1 MSEFDLDIRR
11 LMQKIA
17 RLESQI
23 DTLDH
28 RLFKVERYTHTHSGH
43 SPNDIQQLED
53 IDLIVPDASR
63 ALIFNLNKKRRS
75 K

>member
-1 MSEFDLDIRR
+1 MSEFDLRR

-43 SPNDIQQLED
+43 SMGYLQIA
-53 IDLIVPDASR
+53 I
-63 ALIFNLNKKRRS
+63 
-75 K
+75 